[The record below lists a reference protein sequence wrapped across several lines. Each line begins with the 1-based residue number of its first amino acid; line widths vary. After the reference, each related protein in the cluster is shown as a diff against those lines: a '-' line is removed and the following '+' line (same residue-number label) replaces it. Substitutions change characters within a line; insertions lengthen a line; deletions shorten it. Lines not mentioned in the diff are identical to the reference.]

1 MDASRASCQ
10 DRMKKFKNYS
20 INIISESLEDPLES
34 DKDFLPNQSYN
45 STFTAGCL
53 QGLSITNKKQSSY
66 EAKLNALSMIQDLQR
81 SLNTLDGQVTNQH
94 LELSNKNHDYELISR
109 VSLKIG
115 RANEKKRK
123 SYSYSCDKA
132 CLCF

>member
-20 INIISESLEDPLES
+20 INIISESLEHPLES